1 MDAST
6 IAQFVGLAM
15 GLIGLVW
22 HQQHLAN
29 RLRAD
34 FRADHNKLRD
44 DMNEGFKEL
53 RLEIRDLRQDNDAAH
68 REARRENEAAHREAR
83 RENEAAHR
91 EARRENEAAHREARR
106 ERSKIW
112 QMLSVLGQHMARLE
126 LRMGRVEGELNIAS
140 AEFPETIPLPFDSLE
155 TPFDGEEQ
163 T

>member
-1 MDAST
+1 
-6 IAQFVGLAM
+6 M

-53 RLEIRDLRQDNDAAH
+53 RLEIRELRQDNDAAH

-83 RENEAAHR
+83 RENEV
-91 EARRENEAAHREARR
+91 AHREARR

-112 QMLSVLGQHMARLE
+112 QLLSVLGQRMARLE

-140 AEFPETIPLPFDSLE
+140 AESPETIPLPFESLE

>member
-91 EARRENEAAHREARR
+91 EARRE
-106 ERSKIW
+106 RSKIW

>member
-6 IAQFVGLAM
+6 IAQLVGMAM

-53 RLEIRDLRQDNDAAH
+53 RLEIRELRQDNDAAH
-68 REARRENEAAHREAR
+68 REARRENEV
-83 RENEAAHR
+83 
-91 EARRENEAAHREARR
+91 AHREARR

-112 QMLSVLGQHMARLE
+112 QLLSVLGQRMARLE

-140 AEFPETIPLPFDSLE
+140 AESPETIPLPFESLE